1 MLKKAKIFP
10 LKEIKTSSGN
20 VIKFLDK
27 KKKYFIKFGEV
38 YFSEIKKGHVK
49 GWNLHKKCH
58 CLITVPFGSVEFTL
72 MDYKM
77 KKKRKFV
84 IKRKKPE
91 VLTIPP
97 KIWFKFKSLT
107 NYSVIANLID
117 QIHDKKET
125 QKKTILR

>member
-1 MLKKAKIFP
+1 
-10 LKEIKTSSGN
+10 
-20 VIKFLDK
+20 
-27 KKKYFIKFGEV
+27 
-38 YFSEIKKGHVK
+38 
-49 GWNLHKKCH
+49 
-58 CLITVPFGSVEFTL
+58 

>member
-1 MLKKAKIFP
+1 MLKKAKIFS
-10 LKEIKTSSGN
+10 LKEIKISSGN

-27 KKKYFIKFGEV
+27 KKKYFIKFVEL
-38 YFSEIKKGHVK
+38 YFSEFKKCHEKVC
-49 GWNLHKKCH
+49 NLHKKLN
-58 CLITVPFGSVEFTL
+58 LIITLPFGSVEFTL

-97 KIWFKFKSLT
+97 KLWFKFKSLT